1 MPREWFRRRCEFRG
15 LARPRGSQFSKR
27 WVGPS
32 GSPGGVVRQATRP
45 ASRNADNP
53 GAARWLGPRGTFR
66 LEPPRLR
73 TDADPAEERHET
85 RFELYFDLVFAA
97 ALSQLGAALVRH
109 PSAPVFARFAAMF
122 IVVVWPWALYTM
134 YANRFDTDDLIFR
147 LSKAAG
153 MLAIAALAV
162 NLPRVMAGRGGT
174 TGFAIGYVVLRII
187 LIALYG
193 RARAHVQ
200 GDGRRLCEVLI
211 AGYGCTTLLWLGSV
225 FVPDPDRYLLWTTA
239 MLVDFAIPVRAWAT
253 LRGHAVVVS
262 HLTER
267 YGTFFIIV
275 LGEAVI
281 ASVTGLSR
289 LTFTFESWAVAA
301 GCLVVALAMWWIY
314 FDLADTSVV
323 GRGVLGLIFVYG
335 QFPLLAGV
343 AAFGEGTKL
352 AILETGHNG
361 LSAGARW
368 ALGGGVGAF
377 ALSLAL
383 FHLGAESTSVHD
395 RTFRGRI
402 ALGSVGVT
410 LAAAGG
416 SLSPFAFVALVGC
429 AALGQLLLEA
439 RTPRAGSLDPE
450 ASGDTAIT

>member
-1 MPREWFRRRCEFRG
+1 M
-15 LARPRGSQFSKR
+15 
-27 WVGPS
+27 
-32 GSPGGVVRQATRP
+32 
-45 ASRNADNP
+45 D
-53 GAARWLGPRGTFR
+53 
-66 LEPPRLR
+66 
-73 TDADPAEERHET
+73 RHST
-85 RFELYFDLVFAA
+85 WFELYFDLVFAA
-97 ALSQLGAALVRH
+97 ALSQLGASLVRH

-162 NLPRVMAGRGGT
+162 KLPHVMVGRGGAV
-174 TGFAIGYVVLRII
+174 GFAIGYVTLRVI

-193 RARAHVQ
+193 RARAHIR
-200 GDGRRLCEVLI
+200 GDGRRLCSVLI

-225 FVPDPDRYLLWTTA
+225 FVPSPARYLLWCAA
-239 MLVDFAIPVRAWAT
+239 MLADFAIPVRAWAT
-253 LRGHAVVVS
+253 LKGPAVVVS

-289 LTFTFESWAVAA
+289 LTFTFESWAVAG
-301 GCLVVALAMWWIY
+301 GCLVAALAMWWIY

-323 GRGVLGLIFVYG
+323 GRGLLGLIFVYG

-352 AILETGHNG
+352 AILEAGHHG

-368 ALGGGVGAF
+368 ALGGGIGAF

-383 FHLGAESTSVHD
+383 FHLGAEATSVRN

-402 ALGSVGVT
+402 ALGSVALV

-416 SLSPFAFVALVGC
+416 RLPPLGFVVVIGWAV
-429 AALGQLLLEA
+429 LGQLLLEA
-439 RTPRAGSLDPE
+439 RTPRAGSPTPEPPGDP
-450 ASGDTAIT
+450 ATS

>member
-1 MPREWFRRRCEFRG
+1 
-15 LARPRGSQFSKR
+15 
-27 WVGPS
+27 
-32 GSPGGVVRQATRP
+32 
-45 ASRNADNP
+45 
-53 GAARWLGPRGTFR
+53 
-66 LEPPRLR
+66 
-73 TDADPAEERHET
+73 
-85 RFELYFDLVFAA
+85 
-97 ALSQLGAALVRH
+97 
-109 PSAPVFARFAAMF
+109 MF

-153 MLAIAALAV
+153 MLAIVALAV
-162 NLPRVMAGRGGT
+162 NLPRVMVGHGGAV
-174 TGFAIGYVVLRII
+174 GFAVGYVVLRVI

-193 RARAHVQ
+193 RARAHVL
-200 GDGRRLCEVLI
+200 GDGRRLCNVLI

-225 FVPDPDRYLLWTTA
+225 FVPAPVRYLLWCAA
-239 MLVDFAIPVRAWAT
+239 MLVDFAIPVRAWAA
-253 LRGHAVVVS
+253 LKGAAVVVS

-281 ASVTGLSR
+281 ASVTGLSG

-301 GCLVVALAMWWIY
+301 GCLVVALGMWWIY

-352 AILETGHNG
+352 AILEAGHNG

-368 ALGGGVGAF
+368 ALGGGVSAF

-383 FHLGAESTSVHD
+383 FHLGADSTSVRD
-395 RTFRGRI
+395 RTLRGRI
-402 ALGSVGVT
+402 ALGSAALA

-416 SLSPFAFVALVGC
+416 SLPPLAFVVVIAC
-429 AALGQLLLEA
+429 AVLGQLLLEA
-439 RTPRAGSLDPE
+439 RTPRAGLLDPE
-450 ASGDTAIT
+450 PQGDTATT